1 MAESGEE
8 RRQYFRIIDT
18 VGVHYEILSDREAE
32 VRLASFDQ
40 EQLNSP
46 GRLQNAER
54 QLQLLIDK
62 LRIQNPEFAE
72 AIALLNIKFNLLK
85 EAQIE
90 TALEYGTQS
99 FIKKVNISASGISFD
114 DERKIEIGRKMYL
127 NITLLPTDLHVQTM
141 GNVVDCLPSED
152 NEGTWSIGVEFYGM
166 RAEEEELM
174 VQHIVKRQS
183 RLLAERRNRL
193 DQ

>member
-1 MAESGEE
+1 MANTGDE
-8 RRQYFRIIDT
+8 RRQYFRIEDT
-18 VGVHYEILSDREAE
+18 VGVHYELLTEREAE
-32 VRLASFDQ
+32 VRLATFDH
-40 EQLNSP
+40 EKFDSP

-72 AIALLNIKFNLLK
+72 AIELLNIKFNLLK
-85 EAQIE
+85 ENQIE

-114 DERKIEIGRKMYL
+114 DENKIEIGRKMYL

-141 GNVVDCLPSED
+141 GTVVDCLPSE
-152 NEGTWSIGVEFYGM
+152 NVEGEWSIRVEFYGM
-166 RAEEEELM
+166 KPSEEELM
-174 VQHIVKRQS
+174 VQHVVKRQG
-183 RLLAERRNRL
+183 RLLAERRNN
-193 DQ
+193 QG

>member
-1 MAESGEE
+1 MVNSGDE
-8 RRQYFRIIDT
+8 RRQYFRIEDV

-32 VRLASFDQ
+32 IRLATFDH
-40 EQLNSP
+40 EQFDSP

-72 AIALLNIKFNLLK
+72 AISLLNIKFNLLK
-85 EAQIE
+85 ESQIE

-99 FIKKVNISASGISFD
+99 FVKKVNISASGISFD
-114 DERKIEIGRKMYL
+114 DENKIEIGRKMYL

-141 GNVVDCLPSED
+141 GDVVDCLPSEG
-152 NEGTWSIGVEFYGM
+152 NEGEWSIRVEFYGM
-166 RAEEEELM
+166 KAAEEELM
-174 VQHIVKRQS
+174 VQHVVKRQG
-183 RLLAERRNRL
+183 RLLAELRNKTG
-193 DQ
+193 